1 MIIKY
6 LPTAVIVSAFALF
19 SCTKD
24 SQEPGTNLPANTVKT
39 SANASSPIAGTWLE
53 TKVVT
58 YVEDPA
64 GNKLS
69 DTTYLSPFTS
79 ADYAVFNN
87 DGSCAVSI
95 DHYYFQAVPGNQAPQ
110 AIPQLVSNYVY
121 TAAGS
126 NFAMRPQINV
136 QGPGGGSVTN
146 TVSMQDNNTLLIHT
160 VAYGIG
166 PNAMITDS
174 YYTNK

>member
-6 LPTAVIVSAFALF
+6 LPIAIIASALTFC

-24 SQEPGTNLPANTVKT
+24 SREPNPSKAL
-39 SANASSPIAGTWLE
+39 ANASPIAGWWQE

-58 YVEDPA
+58 YLVDPS
-64 GNKLS
+64 GNKLN
-69 DTTYLSPFTS
+69 DTTYLSPFTQ
-79 ADYAVFNN
+79 ADYALFNN

-95 DHYYFQAVPGNQAPQ
+95 DHYYFQSVPGTSAPQ
-110 AIPQLVSNYVY
+110 AIPQLVSSYVY
-121 TAAGS
+121 TATGS
-126 NFAMRPQINV
+126 NFTMRPQINV
-136 QGPGGGSVTN
+136 QGPGGGSLTH
-146 TVSMQDNNTLLIHT
+146 TVSMQDSNTLLIHT

>member
-1 MIIKY
+1 MIVKY
-6 LPTAVIVSAFALF
+6 LPIAIIASALALVSCSKEVQQA
-19 SCTKD
+19 
-24 SQEPGTNLPANTVKT
+24 GTNAPSTARH
-39 SANASSPIAGTWLE
+39 SGPIASIAGRWQE

-69 DTTYLSPFTS
+69 DTTYLSPFTP

-95 DHYYFQAVPGNQAPQ
+95 DHYYFQAAPGNQAPQ

-121 TAAGS
+121 TAVGS
-126 NFAMRPQINV
+126 NFAMRPKINV

-146 TVSMQDNNTLLIHT
+146 TVSTPDSDTLLIHT

>member
-6 LPTAVIVSAFALF
+6 LPIAII
-19 SCTKD
+19 
-24 SQEPGTNLPANTVKT
+24 T
-39 SANASSPIAGTWLE
+39 SALAFVSCSKEAQQAGINAPSTAMHSGPVASIAGKWQE

-64 GNKLS
+64 GNKLT

-79 ADYAVFNN
+79 ADYALFNN
-87 DGSCAVSI
+87 DGTCAVSI
-95 DHYYFQAVPGNQAPQ
+95 DHYYFPNGPGTSVPQ

-121 TAAGS
+121 AASGS

-146 TVSMQDNNTLLIHT
+146 TVSMPDGNTLLIHS
-160 VAYGIG
+160 VAYGQG
-166 PNAMITDS
+166 PNALITDS